1 MPAPDRDVF
10 DPVDYVRY
18 LRARWRVPA
27 AAVVLA
33 ILVAAAIC
41 LILPK
46 QYTATATLVID
57 PPGADPRAAI
67 ALSPVYLESLKAYET
82 FASSDSLFARAVEK
96 FHLERDG
103 RPIESIKR
111 RVLRVEKLKDTKLL
125 EIAVTLP
132 DSRQAQAMVQYL
144 AEQTVALDN
153 DIARSGDRDLLDDAE
168 LKLHTAREQLK
179 QARAQSGTLASAGS
193 ESALENEVQS
203 LAASK
208 GRIEDQRI
216 EANSLVAESA
226 ARGDEGLA
234 AEARAR
240 VATFDSGL
248 AALQKTLDAK
258 SAALSSLR
266 ERRQRA
272 DDEIAN
278 AEEVF
283 ETAQK
288 REYDVSNT
296 VKFRTGQ
303 LHIIDPGIVP
313 QRPSFPNWLLAILSA
328 AILSAGVSLIWLT
341 AMFGLASRNPQP
353 SRAGFR
359 VAGGGGR

>member
-1 MPAPDRDVF
+1 MPAPDRDSF
-10 DPVDYVRY
+10 DPVDYLRY
-18 LRARWRVPA
+18 LKARWRMPA
-27 AAVVLA
+27 AAVALA
-33 ILVAAAIC
+33 ILVSVAIC

-57 PPGADPRAAI
+57 PPGVDPRAAI

-82 FASSDSLFARAVEK
+82 FASSDSLFAKAVDK
-96 FHLERDG
+96 FHLEHDG

-132 DSRQAQAMVQYL
+132 DPKQAQAMVQYL

-153 DIARSGDRDLLDDAE
+153 DIARSGDRELLDDAE
-168 LKLHTAREQLK
+168 LKLHAAREQLQ
-179 QARAQSGTLASAGS
+179 QARAQSGTLVSAGS

-216 EANSLVAESA
+216 EANSVVAESV
-226 ARGDEGLA
+226 ARRDESLA

-240 VATFDSGL
+240 VATLDSGL
-248 AALQKTLDAK
+248 AALQKSLDAK
-258 SAALSSLR
+258 SSALASLR
-266 ERRQRA
+266 ERRQRTE
-272 DDEIAN
+272 DQLAN
-278 AEEVF
+278 AEDVF

-303 LHIIDPGIVP
+303 LHVVDPGIVP
-313 QRPSFPNWLLAILSA
+313 QRSSFPNWPLALLSA
-328 AILSAGVSLIWLT
+328 AILSAGACLIWLT
-341 AMFGLASRNPQP
+341 ALFGLASRNPQP